1 MGRKAKLKQQRRQ
14 QQAAPSEESGNREP
28 HYKDTDFVEEL
39 QQQGYPSLGGDHA
52 PEIPPPRSKS

>member
-14 QQAAPSEESGNREP
+14 QQGNPSRESGGETPR
-28 HYKDTDFVEEL
+28 YKDTDFVEEFE
-39 QQQGYPSLGGDHA
+39 QQGYPSLGGDRA

>member
-1 MGRKAKLKQQRRQ
+1 MGRNAKLKQQRRQ
-14 QQAAPSEESGNREP
+14 QQANSGGESGNREP

-52 PEIPPPRSKS
+52 PEIPPPRAKS